1 RLQKMGQSEA
11 DIVKM
16 AVMPHDE
23 ADVLALMNATHQAST
38 LIDQPL
44 ITMSMGRLGKITR
57 IAGEIFKST
66 ASFATIEGMSSA
78 PGQMAVED
86 VEECMNLLNLRV
98 DDLDDDDF

>member
-1 RLQKMGQSEA
+1 MLFRS
-11 DIVKM
+11 
-16 AVMPHDE
+16 
-23 ADVLALMNATHQAST
+23 
-38 LIDQPL
+38 
-44 ITMSMGRLGKITR
+44 TR

-78 PGQMAVED
+78 PGQMDVED